1 KTQIRMEKT
10 AMYTFWTPKGFA
22 AVAALAALTAPTGA
36 WAQTVNPYFQ
46 IRPGLTIAQAAYNTA
61 LMGRAASFVPPYAL
75 GYNPYVFGGAGSPA
89 AVAPPLALPYA
100 APTINPY
107 LASAPL
113 AANPY
118 AATITSTP
126 YLPGNMGYDPGAYN
140 NLYNNSYG
148 NNPYGYGY
156 GESPIGGYM
165 RGYADVISSVTRGMI
180 NEQQASLL
188 RQQVQR
194 EKMENQRRAFDNW
207 LYFREKTPTAP
218 DEPQ

>member
-75 GYNPYVFGGAGSPA
+75 GYNPYVFGGAGFPA
-89 AVAPPLALPYA
+89 AGAPSLALPYA

-107 LASAPL
+107 LPSAPL
-113 AANPY
+113 APHPHPP
-118 AATITSTP
+118 TLTHPPHPPRHT
-126 YLPGNMGYDPGAYN
+126 GQDPSPHH
-140 NLYNNSYG
+140 NLVH
-148 NNPYGYGY
+148 P
-156 GESPIGGYM
+156 
-165 RGYADVISSVTRGMI
+165 
-180 NEQQASLL
+180 
-188 RQQVQR
+188 
-194 EKMENQRRAFDNW
+194 
-207 LYFREKTPTAP
+207 
-218 DEPQ
+218 